1 MFLKEV
7 SWGHQSCVGFIT
19 ITIKTA
25 VTYVGR
31 NSTVSTGHQ
40 GPAKES
46 VSL

>member
-1 MFLKEV
+1 MD
-7 SWGHQSCVGFIT
+7 SNCNIIT
-19 ITIKTA
+19 EILLVIS

-31 NSTVSTGHQ
+31 NSTVSTGYQ